1 LTSAS
6 VGSVQ
11 VSVAAAETMKAMRA
25 LSIRIMAVAGGCD
38 LRRESSFSCVKLS
51 DVED

>member
-1 LTSAS
+1 
-6 VGSVQ
+6 
-11 VSVAAAETMKAMRA
+11 MKAMRA